1 MPQNRLKTWIKEKTR
16 PSYPTHSRV
25 HSLNNF
31 PSLPGRKWFIKRDD
45 ELSFGI
51 SGSKYRKY
59 TSLIPYL
66 LQNKI
71 ENVLLVGSSH
81 SNHLVGILQ
90 LLNEEK
96 IKSTLYLSQTHDQIL
111 QGNRAFIKLL
121 IGKSHVHTLPK
132 EQWQQKDI
140 LIPLQL
146 DSSSLYIPEGADML
160 PALPGA
166 LSLAQDLARNQAE
179 NKVHFDHIFIDAGT
193 GLSAIGL
200 LLGMPFFDLKA
211 HVHIVLM
218 AGTSEVFHKKL
229 LGYKAYLE
237 GLLEVPIHLP
247 TFFLYNASI
256 GKAFGSTPET
266 IFKEIQTLATEE
278 GILTDPIYSAKLF
291 YSAKEIANQSLLKG
305 NLLCI
310 HSGGGLTL
318 SGFVDKFETLR

>member
-1 MPQNRLKTWIKEKTR
+1 MPQNNLKTWIKEKIC

-25 HSLNNF
+25 HFLNNF
-31 PSLPGRKWFIKRDD
+31 PSFTGRKWFVKRDD

-59 TSLIPYL
+59 ASLIPYL

-71 ENVLLVGSSH
+71 KHVLLIGSSH

-96 IKSTLYLSQTHDQIL
+96 IKSTLYLSQTHSQIL

-121 IGKSHVHTLPK
+121 IGKNHVHTLSK
-132 EQWQQKDI
+132 QQWQQKDI

-146 DSSSLYIPEGADML
+146 DNSSLYIHEGADML
-160 PALPGA
+160 PALAGA
-166 LSLAQDLARNQAE
+166 LSLPQDIAKNQADS
-179 NKVHFDHIFIDAGT
+179 KVHFDHIFIDAGT

-200 LLGMPFFDLKA
+200 LLGMPFFNLQA
-211 HVHIVLM
+211 HIHIILM

-237 GLLEVPIHLP
+237 GFLQTSIHLP
-247 TFFLYNASI
+247 TFSLYNASI
-256 GKAFGSTPET
+256 GKAFGSTPEA
-266 IFKEIQTLATEE
+266 IFQEIQTLATEE

-291 YSAKEIANQSLLKG
+291 YTAKEIANQSLLKG

-318 SGFVDKFETLR
+318 SGFLDKFQSLR